1 MNDII
6 NSLFSKLSAYQ
17 LLSLMLPGA
26 SLLGTMK
33 FVFSID
39 IKADENIW
47 WFLLASYVVGLIIS
61 RIGSL
66 LIEEIF
72 KKIGII
78 KGYNVGNYIA
88 KRKEDDMIETLLSF
102 ANLYRSFCALS
113 ILLIIVTIVE
123 GYSLCDY
130 WLYYLLEVLLL
141 LLFGFSFYKQYSY
154 FSSVIPE

>member
-1 MNDII
+1 MNNII
-6 NSLFSKLSAYQ
+6 NSLFDKLSAYQ

-26 SLLGTMK
+26 SMLGTMK
-33 FVFSID
+33 FIFSID
-39 IKADENIW
+39 IKVDENIW

-72 KKIGII
+72 KKNGII

-88 KRKEDDMIETLLSF
+88 KRKEDDMVETLLSF
-102 ANLYRSFCALS
+102 ANLYRSFCAMS
-113 ILLIIVTIVE
+113 ILLIIVTIGE
-123 GYSLCDY
+123 GYDLCEY

-141 LLFGFSFYKQYSY
+141 LLFGFSFYKQYKY
-154 FSSVIPE
+154 FSSVIQE

>member
-26 SLLGTMK
+26 SQLGTMK

-39 IKADENIW
+39 IKVDENIW

-102 ANLYRSFCALS
+102 ANLYRSFCVLS

-123 GYSLCDY
+123 GCSLCDY

>member
-39 IKADENIW
+39 IKVDENIW

>member
-6 NSLFSKLSAYQ
+6 NSLFNKLSAYQ

-39 IKADENIW
+39 IKVDENIW
-47 WFLLASYVVGLIIS
+47 WFLLASYVMGIIIS

-66 LIEEIF
+66 LVEEIF
-72 KKIGII
+72 KKLELIE
-78 KGYNVGNYIA
+78 GYNVGNYIA
-88 KRKEDDMIETLLSF
+88 KRKEDDMVETLLSF
-102 ANLYRSFCALS
+102 ANLYRSLCALS

-130 WLYYLLEVLLL
+130 WLYYLLEVVLL
-141 LLFGFSFYKQYSY
+141 LLFGFSFYKQYNY
-154 FSSVIPE
+154 FNSVIKK